1 MDGKK
6 RKSWRDILP
15 YNMRDGWQNLSFRLL
30 FVVLATF
37 LPLNVMGIVAAG
49 VMWSGSS
56 QELYGVYEREIN
68 NGMGGLDEAIAELD
82 ENVENLYVD
91 NIGSLTLPGAKDDLV
106 GYGVLL
112 ETVAY
117 MKEGGLEGLVYLYD
131 RQKGELHMKQSGEL
145 RSQEMLQEIEEDL
158 YITFPLPYRSG
169 WHFRE
174 FAGQLFYYRYYKCAN
189 YNIGMLLDVKA
200 NMESTFEADFFSEK
214 EFYFTDGNLLY
225 RYTNGVPE
233 REGLEE
239 WENLLQKQTSWQV
252 VGWESAHTEMK
263 ACLRVESGR
272 FLSSIP
278 LVYWLLL
285 FLSISFVLLGILLWR
300 MIKKDVLMPLGI
312 LERAMRKLREGER
325 EFRITEIDEGQTL
338 EMKYLCD
345 VFNKMAQEVQESY
358 EKDIKMVQ
366 AQLDNL
372 RLQVNPHMLL
382 NSFNMIYSLAQLRNY
397 ECIQDFA
404 LYLVDY
410 FRYILKEADDL
421 VTLQKEM
428 KFVESYLGIQ
438 RIRFPDTFGSV
449 YNMQEGCEEA
459 LVPPLLIENFVENAM
474 KYALKP
480 GETIEILINARREED
495 KLLLSVCDTGNG
507 MSEEVLEKV
516 QDGEV
521 YVDKLGHKHIGIW
534 NCRRRMEVFYGDAAG
549 MKIISAPGQGTQI
562 WLELPFLT
570 GDVCH

>member
-6 RKSWRDILP
+6 RKNWRDILP
-15 YNMRDGWQNLSFRLL
+15 YDMRGGWQNLSFRLL

-56 QELYGVYEREIN
+56 RELYGAYEREIN
-68 NGMGGLDEAIAELD
+68 NGMGGLDGAIAELD
-82 ENVENLYVD
+82 ENVENLFMD
-91 NIGSLTLPGAKDDLV
+91 NIGSLTLPRAKDDLV
-106 GYGVLL
+106 GYEVLV
-112 ETVAY
+112 ETSGY
-117 MKEGGLEGLVYLYD
+117 MEEEELDGLVYLYD
-131 RQKGELHMKQSGEL
+131 RQGGELHMKQSGSL
-145 RSQEMLQEIEEDL
+145 RSQEILQEIEEDL

-174 FAGQLFYYRYYKCAN
+174 FAGRLYYYRYYKCAN

-225 RYTNGVPE
+225 RYTNGIPE
-233 REGLEE
+233 RENLEE
-239 WENLLQKQTSWQV
+239 WDWLLEKQTSWQV
-252 VGWESAHTEMK
+252 VGWESAHTDLK

-285 FLSISFVLLGILLWR
+285 FLSISFVLLGLLLWG
-300 MIKKDVLMPLGI
+300 MIKKDVLTPLGV

-325 EFRITEIDEGQTL
+325 EFRITEIDEGETM

-345 VFNKMAQEVQESY
+345 AFNKMAQEVQESY

-382 NSFNMIYSLAQLRNY
+382 NSFNMIYSLAQLQNY

-421 VTLQKEM
+421 VTLKKEM

-449 YNMQEGCEEA
+449 YNMQEGCEKA

-507 MSEEVLEKV
+507 MSEEVLERI

-534 NCRRRMEVFYGDAAG
+534 NCRRRMEVFYGDAAS

-562 WLELPFLT
+562 WLELPFLEEEE
-570 GDVCH
+570 

>member
-6 RKSWRDILP
+6 RKNWRDILP
-15 YNMRDGWQNLSFRLL
+15 YDMRGGWQNLSFRLL

-56 QELYGVYEREIN
+56 RELYGAYEREIN
-68 NGMGGLDEAIAELD
+68 NGMGGLDGAIAELD
-82 ENVENLYVD
+82 ENVENLFMD
-91 NIGSLTLPGAKDDLV
+91 NIGSLTLPRAKDDLV
-106 GYGVLL
+106 GYEVLV
-112 ETVAY
+112 ETSGY
-117 MKEGGLEGLVYLYD
+117 MEEEELDGLVYLYD
-131 RQKGELHMKQSGEL
+131 RQGGELHMKQSGSL
-145 RSQEMLQEIEEDL
+145 RSQEILQEIEEDL

-174 FAGQLFYYRYYKCAN
+174 FAGRLYYYRYYKCAN

-225 RYTNGVPE
+225 RYTNGIPE
-233 REGLEE
+233 RENLEE
-239 WENLLQKQTSWQV
+239 WDWLLEKQTSWQV
-252 VGWESAHTEMK
+252 VGWESAHTDLK

-285 FLSISFVLLGILLWR
+285 FLSISFVMLGLLLWG
-300 MIKKDVLMPLGI
+300 MIKKDVLTPLGV

-325 EFRITEIDEGQTL
+325 EFRITEIDEGETM

-345 VFNKMAQEVQESY
+345 AFNKMAQEVQESY

-382 NSFNMIYSLAQLRNY
+382 NSFNMIYSLAQLQNY

-421 VTLQKEM
+421 VTLKKEM

-449 YNMQEGCEEA
+449 YNMQEGCEKA

-507 MSEEVLEKV
+507 MSEEVLERI

-534 NCRRRMEVFYGDAAG
+534 NCRRRMEVFYGDAAS
-549 MKIISAPGQGTQI
+549 MKIISAPRQGTQI
-562 WLELPFLT
+562 WLELPFLEEEE
-570 GDVCH
+570 

>member
-1 MDGKK
+1 MDGK
-6 RKSWRDILP
+6 RKNWRDILP

-56 QELYGVYEREIN
+56 RELYDAYEREIN
-68 NGMGGLDEAIAELD
+68 NGMGGLDEAVAELD
-82 ENVENLYVD
+82 ENVENLYVE
-91 NIGSLTLPGAKDDLV
+91 NIGSLTLPGAKDDLA

-112 ETVAY
+112 ETAAY
-117 MKEGGLEGLVYLYD
+117 MEEGSLEGLVYLYD
-131 RQKGELHMKQSGEL
+131 RQKGELHIKQSGAL
-145 RSQEMLQEIEEDL
+145 QSQEMLKEIEEGL
-158 YITFPLPYRSG
+158 YITFPLPYRFG

-174 FAGQLFYYRYYKCAN
+174 FAGQLYYYRYYKCAN

-200 NMESTFEADFFSEK
+200 NMESTFEAEFFSEK

-233 REGLEE
+233 SENMEE
-239 WENLLQKQTSWQV
+239 WEKLLQKQTSWQV
-252 VGWESAHTEMK
+252 VGWESSHTGMR

-285 FLSISFVLLGILLWR
+285 FLSISFVLLGVLLWR
-300 MIKKDVLMPLGI
+300 MIKKDVLTPLGT

-325 EFRITEIDEGQTL
+325 EFRITEIDEGETM

-345 VFNKMAQEVQESY
+345 AFNKMAQEVQESY

-382 NSFNMIYSLAQLRNY
+382 NSFNMIYSLAQLQNY

-410 FRYILKEADDL
+410 FRYILKEADDF

-449 YNMQEGCEEA
+449 YNMQEGCEKA

-507 MSEEVLEKV
+507 MSEKVLEKV

-534 NCRRRMEVFYGDAAG
+534 NCRRRMEVFYGDAAD
-549 MKIISAPGQGTQI
+549 MKIVSAPGQGTQI
-562 WLELPFLT
+562 WLELPFLEEEE
-570 GDVCH
+570 

>member
-1 MDGKK
+1 
-6 RKSWRDILP
+6 
-15 YNMRDGWQNLSFRLL
+15 
-30 FVVLATF
+30 
-37 LPLNVMGIVAAG
+37 
-49 VMWSGSS
+49 
-56 QELYGVYEREIN
+56 
-68 NGMGGLDEAIAELD
+68 
-82 ENVENLYVD
+82 
-91 NIGSLTLPGAKDDLV
+91 
-106 GYGVLL
+106 
-112 ETVAY
+112 
-117 MKEGGLEGLVYLYD
+117 MK
-131 RQKGELHMKQSGEL
+131 
-145 RSQEMLQEIEEDL
+145 EIEEGL
-158 YITFPLPYRSG
+158 YITFPLPYRFG

-174 FAGQLFYYRYYKCAN
+174 FAGQLYYYRYYKCAN

-200 NMESTFEADFFSEK
+200 NMESTFEAEFFSEK

-225 RYTNGVPE
+225 RYTDGVPE
-233 REGLEE
+233 SENMEE
-239 WENLLQKQTSWQV
+239 WEKLLQKQTSWQV
-252 VGWESAHTEMK
+252 VGWESSHTGMR
-263 ACLRVESGR
+263 ACLRVEGGR

-285 FLSISFVLLGILLWR
+285 FLSISFVLLGVLLWR
-300 MIKKDVLMPLGI
+300 MIKKDVLLPLGVM
-312 LERAMRKLREGER
+312 ERAMRKLREEER
-325 EFRITEIDEGQTL
+325 EFRITGIDEGQTL
-338 EMKYLCD
+338 EMKYLCNA
-345 VFNKMAQEVQESY
+345 FNKMAQEVQESY

-382 NSFNMIYSLAQLRNY
+382 NSFNMIYSLAQLQNY

-449 YNMQEGCEEA
+449 YNMQEGCEKA

-480 GETIEILINARREED
+480 GEMIEILINARREED

-507 MSEEVLEKV
+507 MSEEVLKKV

-521 YVDKLGHKHIGIW
+521 YVDRLGRKHIGVW
-534 NCRRRMEVFYGDAAG
+534 NCRRRMEVFYGGAAD
-549 MKIISAPGQGTQI
+549 MKIVSAPGQGTQI
-562 WLELPFLT
+562 WLELPFLEEEE
-570 GDVCH
+570 

>member
-6 RKSWRDILP
+6 RKNWRDILP
-15 YNMRDGWQNLSFRLL
+15 YNMRGGWQNLSFRLL

-56 QELYGVYEREIN
+56 RELYDAYEREIN
-68 NGMGGLDEAIAELD
+68 NGMGGLDEAVAELD
-82 ENVENLYVD
+82 ENVENLYVE
-91 NIGSLTLPGAKDDLV
+91 NIGSLTLPGAKDDLA

-112 ETVAY
+112 ETAAY
-117 MKEGGLEGLVYLYD
+117 MEAESLEGLVYLYD
-131 RQKGELHMKQSGEL
+131 RQKGDLHIKQSGAL
-145 RSQEMLQEIEEDL
+145 QNQEMLKEIEEGL
-158 YITFPLPYRSG
+158 YITFPLPYRFG

-174 FAGQLFYYRYYKCAN
+174 FAGQLYYYRYYKCAN

-200 NMESTFEADFFSEK
+200 NMESTFEAEFFSEK

-225 RYTNGVPE
+225 RYTDGVPE
-233 REGLEE
+233 SENMEE
-239 WENLLQKQTSWQV
+239 WEKLLQKQTSWQV
-252 VGWESAHTEMK
+252 VGWESSHTGMR
-263 ACLRVESGR
+263 ACLRVEGGR

-285 FLSISFVLLGILLWR
+285 FLSISFVLLGVLLWR
-300 MIKKDVLMPLGI
+300 MIKKDVLLPLGVM
-312 LERAMRKLREGER
+312 ERAMRKLREGER
-325 EFRITEIDEGQTL
+325 EFRITGIDEGQTL
-338 EMKYLCD
+338 EMKYLCNA
-345 VFNKMAQEVQESY
+345 FNKMAQEVQESY

-382 NSFNMIYSLAQLRNY
+382 NSFNMIYSLAQLQNY

-449 YNMQEGCEEA
+449 YNMQEGCEKA

-480 GETIEILINARREED
+480 GEMIEILINARREED

-507 MSEEVLEKV
+507 MSEEVLKKV

-521 YVDKLGHKHIGIW
+521 YVDRLGRKHIGVW
-534 NCRRRMEVFYGDAAG
+534 NCRRRMEVFYGGAAD
-549 MKIISAPGQGTQI
+549 MKIVSAPGQGTQI
-562 WLELPFLT
+562 WLELPFLEEEE
-570 GDVCH
+570 

>member
-15 YNMRDGWQNLSFRLL
+15 YDMRDGWQNLSFRLL

-56 QELYGVYEREIN
+56 RELYGAYEREIN

-82 ENVENLYVD
+82 ENVENLFMD
-91 NIGSLTLPGAKDDLV
+91 NIGNLTLPGAKDDLI
-106 GYGVLL
+106 GYEVLL
-112 ETVAY
+112 QTGGY
-117 MKEGGLEGLVYLYD
+117 MAEEGLDGLVYLYD
-131 RQKGELHMKQSGEL
+131 RQGGELHMKQSGSL
-145 RSQEMLQEIEEDL
+145 RSQEILQEIEEDL

-174 FAGQLFYYRYYKCAN
+174 FAGRLYYYRYYKCAN

-225 RYTNGVPE
+225 RYTNGIPE
-233 REGLEE
+233 RENLEE
-239 WENLLQKQTSWQV
+239 WDWLLEKQTSWQV
-252 VGWESAHTEMK
+252 VGWESAHTDLK

-285 FLSISFVLLGILLWR
+285 FLSISFVLLGLLLWG
-300 MIKKDVLMPLGI
+300 MIKKDVLTPLGV

-325 EFRITEIDEGQTL
+325 EFRITEIDEGETM

-345 VFNKMAQEVQESY
+345 AFNKMAQEVQESY

-382 NSFNMIYSLAQLRNY
+382 NSFNMIYSLAQLQNY

-421 VTLQKEM
+421 VTLKKEM

-449 YNMQEGCEEA
+449 YNMQEGCEKA

-507 MSEEVLEKV
+507 MSEEVLERI

-521 YVDKLGHKHIGIW
+521 YVDRLGHKHIGIW
-534 NCRRRMEVFYGDAAG
+534 NCRRRMEVFYGDAAS

-562 WLELPFLT
+562 WLELPFLEEEE
-570 GDVCH
+570 